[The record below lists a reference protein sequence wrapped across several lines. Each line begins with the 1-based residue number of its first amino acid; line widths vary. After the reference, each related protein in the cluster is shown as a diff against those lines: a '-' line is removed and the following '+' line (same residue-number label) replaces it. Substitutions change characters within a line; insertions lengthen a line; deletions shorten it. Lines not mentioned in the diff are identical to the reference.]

1 MLKPALKMSNMLKYG
16 SSCVYVNVI
25 DPVLVFSSLSTV
37 VCVGWIISEGKHN
50 AVIDIS
56 STRCFSSPTAAQ
68 TGCARLNPDVE
79 APQRIVLSPPT
90 NDGCPECQCFAGAV
104 DYCGTEPPRVGPLTP
119 FRRIQISLYASI
131 INITPMC

>member
-1 MLKPALKMSNMLKYG
+1 M
-16 SSCVYVNVI
+16 YVDII
-25 DPVLVFSSLSTV
+25 DPVLMFSRLCASVYAL

-56 STRCFSSPTAAQ
+56 STRCFLSPTAAQ

-90 NDGCPECQCFAGAV
+90 NDRFCWRYRLLRDRTAWS
-104 DYCGTEPPRVGPLTP
+104 R
-119 FRRIQISLYASI
+119 ASD
-131 INITPMC
+131 PV

>member
-1 MLKPALKMSNMLKYG
+1 M
-16 SSCVYVNVI
+16 YVDVI
-25 DPVLVFSSLSTV
+25 DPVLVFSRLCVSVYAL

-56 STRCFSSPTAAQ
+56 STRCFSSPTAVQ

-90 NDGCPECQCFAGAV
+90 NDCCPESQFLLEIRIIAGP
-104 DYCGTEPPRVGPLTP
+104 DRLESGL
-119 FRRIQISLYASI
+119 
-131 INITPMC
+131 